1 MSLAFVLFAGALGLV
16 IGVLVGTTGVGGVLL
31 VPALVFLWGFDV
43 HVAVA
48 TSMAAFMLG
57 GVAAALLYGR
67 RGSIDWRV
75 AGWLCLGAMPAA
87 FAGTYVMA
95 AVPAQVLE
103 LGIAAFIIAAGGN
116 ALRRRDAHGAS
127 AECTAPPPFGLVVI
141 GGVTGV
147 ISALSGTAG
156 PITLLPI
163 LLWLRLPVLAAV
175 GLAQAVQF
183 PITLLASVGN
193 IVEGRIDGAVAVVV
207 SVTLVA
213 GIFIGARIAHNVSTK
228 TLVRLVAAVLVATG
242 VMMAARVI
250 YGWVVA

>member
-1 MSLAFVLFAGALGLV
+1 MSLAFVLFAGLLGLF
-16 IGVLVGTTGVGGVLL
+16 IGVLVGTTGIGGVLL

-57 GVAAALLYGR
+57 GVAAAVLYGR
-67 RGSIDWRV
+67 RGSIDWRA

-87 FAGTYVMA
+87 FAGTYAMA
-95 AVPAQVLE
+95 AVPARALE

-116 ALRRRDAHGAS
+116 ALRRRKLDGA
-127 AECTAPPPFGLVVI
+127 AADRAAPPPVGLVVI

-163 LLWLRLPVLAAV
+163 LLWFRLPVLAAV

-193 IVEGRIDGAVAVVV
+193 IVDGRVDGAVAGVV

-213 GIFIGARIAHNVSTK
+213 GIFMGARIAHNVSTA
-228 TLVRLVAAVLVATG
+228 TLAQLVAAVLVATG
-242 VMMAARVI
+242 VLMASRVI